1 MGENAEIYVKA
12 PIYEGI
18 TNGSAHKVNKIFDP
32 GKSNLT
38 VIIDIIK
45 PIIKLENTTA
55 KNTIKVLNTK
65 TKTSQNS
72 KKLEIDL
79 EKLRN
84 LQSI

>member
-1 MGENAEIYVKA
+1 
-12 PIYEGI
+12 
-18 TNGSAHKVNKIFDP
+18 
-32 GKSNLT
+32 

-55 KNTIKVLNTK
+55 KNTINVLNTK
-65 TKTSQNS
+65 PKTSHDS